1 VGPEEK
7 SKLFQRD
14 TGDLP
19 GSPSLRVTALSVSL
33 GWKVRLNEA
42 FSRCD
47 RALRSSSEFSSWPV
61 LNSTVNGVRQRV
73 APYRIYL
80 VSLEP
85 DVAIL
90 VPHDF
95 GTTAGK
101 SLNEIFGPRPQ
112 HSSVSDYLENHIN
125 IGTSVPFLHNAKW
138 VSPDSNHNPSELTL
152 DNNGDSSIA
161 IGDVVLTLK
170 RSGSQWNVNRK

>member
-1 VGPEEK
+1 MGTAT
-7 SKLFQRD
+7 KLNWAKTIENKRCQ
-14 TGDLP
+14 TG
-19 GSPSLRVTALSVSL
+19 R
-33 GWKVRLNEA
+33 
-42 FSRCD
+42 
-47 RALRSSSEFSSWPV
+47 
-61 LNSTVNGVRQRV
+61 NGVRFVVVPKRPTPS
-73 APYRIYL
+73 A
-80 VSLEP
+80 
-85 DVAIL
+85 
-90 VPHDF
+90 PHDF